1 VKPRRMI
8 YVVFLATLTL
18 AIPAAFA
25 EGWKMPNLNPF
36 KKASASPD
44 RAKASFSDNAKSGG
58 LPKFAMPTWP
68 SQSKKSQGPS
78 TMQKLN
84 KNTKEFFGKTKNVLM
99 PWSTSSQ
106 KPTDSRKAKKKSF
119 FSSWIPKP
127 KREKEPPKTVTDFLG
142 QERPRF

>member
-1 VKPRRMI
+1 MKPRRMI
-8 YVVFLATLTL
+8 YVVFLTSLTL

-44 RAKASFSDNAKSGG
+44 RAKASFSDNVKSGG
-58 LPKFAMPTWP
+58 RPKFAMPGWP
-68 SQSKKSQGPS
+68 AQSKRQNGPS

-84 KNTKEFFGKTKNVLM
+84 QNTKKLFGKTKNALM
-99 PWSTSSQ
+99 PWSTAK
-106 KPTDSRKAKKKSF
+106 KPTGSRTAKKKSF

-127 KREKEPPKTVTDFLG
+127 KPRKEPPQTVTDFLG
-142 QERPRF
+142 QERPEF